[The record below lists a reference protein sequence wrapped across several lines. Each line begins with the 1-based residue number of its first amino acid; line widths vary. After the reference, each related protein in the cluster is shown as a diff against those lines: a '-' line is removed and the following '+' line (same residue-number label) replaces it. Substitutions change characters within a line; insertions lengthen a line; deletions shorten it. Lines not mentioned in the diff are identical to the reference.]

1 MPNLRE
7 YGDPNVLVGL
17 AREAE
22 QAGWD
27 GFFVWDH
34 ILHRRAEPE
43 PVVDPW
49 VTLGACAAQ
58 TDRITLGT
66 LITPVSRRRPWKLA
80 RELATLNVIAQN
92 RVVLGAG
99 LGSPRHDEFEA
110 FGEEADDRRRAARL
124 DEGLEVLAGLLSGE
138 PYEHHGAAYDLEE
151 MQFLP
156 AAPTGSRPPI
166 WIGGNW
172 PNPRPFRR
180 AARWDG
186 VVPEKVGGQLPS
198 PEELRDVIAFI
209 DEHRDRGSGLIRRRR
224 RRVHARRPTR
234 RAPRPRMPTRRPA
247 RRGGL
252 SVSIRSADRRRRA
265 AADRDG
271 ARPMTPVPL
280 ALIGAGRMGRM
291 HLQALTDSEA
301 LQIVTIV
308 EPSEAARGPPRRI
321 DSRPTVYAELDQ
333 ALDAG
338 GSRA

>member
-1 MPNLRE
+1 MHVPNLRE

-80 RELATLNVIAQN
+80 RELATLNAIAQN

-156 AAPTGSRPPI
+156 AAPTGSRPRI

-209 DEHRDRGSGLIRRRR
+209 DAHRDPGLGPYDVVAAGFTSAPDAEGTVTTDAYAQAGATWWLERFHPQRGTVADAQRRI
-224 RRVHARRPTR
+224 A
-234 RAPRPRMPTRRPA
+234 MGPA
-247 RRGGL
+247 R
-252 SVSIRSADRRRRA
+252 
-265 AADRDG
+265 
-271 ARPMTPVPL
+271 
-280 ALIGAGRMGRM
+280 
-291 HLQALTDSEA
+291 
-301 LQIVTIV
+301 
-308 EPSEAARGPPRRI
+308 
-321 DSRPTVYAELDQ
+321 
-333 ALDAG
+333 
-338 GSRA
+338 